1 MEMDRQRRISA
12 VLDTNVLIGAQ
23 RRQLLILAGLG
34 AYRLV
39 CSQYI
44 IDEVRRVMTRLGW
57 SQTAAEAQVQ
67 TILRVAEL
75 VDAQLVTG
83 GSYEL
88 WLHDPSDHPI
98 MATALIGGVD
108 YLVTANTRDFPPKQR
123 FAGVTVITPDAF
135 LGVLEARTR

>member
-57 SQTAAEAQVQ
+57 S
-67 TILRVAEL
+67 
-75 VDAQLVTG
+75 
-83 GSYEL
+83 
-88 WLHDPSDHPI
+88 
-98 MATALIGGVD
+98 
-108 YLVTANTRDFPPKQR
+108 
-123 FAGVTVITPDAF
+123 
-135 LGVLEARTR
+135 

>member
-1 MEMDRQRRISA
+1 M
-12 VLDTNVLIGAQ
+12 
-23 RRQLLILAGLG
+23 
-34 AYRLV
+34 
-39 CSQYI
+39 
-44 IDEVRRVMTRLGW
+44 
-57 SQTAAEAQVQ
+57 Q

-108 YLVTANTRDFPPKQR
+108 YLVTANTQDFPPKQR

>member
-1 MEMDRQRRISA
+1 MAMDRQRRISA

-23 RRQLLILAGLG
+23 RRRLLILAALG

-44 IDEVRRVMTRLGW
+44 IDEMRHVMARLGW
-57 SQTAAEAQVQ
+57 SQGAADAQVQ
-67 TILRVAEL
+67 AILRVAEL
-75 VDAQLVTG
+75 VDAQLVTS

-88 WLHDPSDHPI
+88 WLHDPKDHPI

-123 FAGVTVITPDAF
+123 FAGITVITPDAF
-135 LGVLEARTR
+135 LSIAESGSC